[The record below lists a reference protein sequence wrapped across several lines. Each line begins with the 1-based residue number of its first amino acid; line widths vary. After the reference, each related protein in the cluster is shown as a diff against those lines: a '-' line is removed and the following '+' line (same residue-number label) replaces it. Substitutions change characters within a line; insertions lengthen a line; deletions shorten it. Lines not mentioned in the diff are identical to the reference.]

1 VCERLAERGELRI
14 FQLKIGGAVVA
25 TRIGFAV
32 GSSLYLYY
40 SGYAEEYAQYSVMT
54 TTVAEAI
61 QYAIASGFSSVCLS
75 TGSDVSKQRWRP
87 REGLYRE
94 VEILAPS
101 IGGRVAHEV
110 FARTRKAVK
119 SW

>member
-1 VCERLAERGELRI
+1 
-14 FQLKIGGAVVA
+14 
-25 TRIGFAV
+25 
-32 GSSLYLYY
+32 
-40 SGYAEEYAQYSVMT
+40 AEEFARYSVMT

-75 TGSDVSKQRWRP
+75 TGSDTSKQRWRP

-94 VEILAPS
+94 VEILSPS
-101 IGGRVAHEV
+101 MRGKVAHEV
-110 FARTRKAVK
+110 FARTRRAVK